1 MKDAIDRI
9 VKDKTSSALMGLV
22 HRVDGIESDHSLQSK
37 VLVMKED
44 DLRAAAPNTDS
55 LTFFSSFGK
64 QPPRTELSLDAY
76 SQLVEL
82 VTGDDCLE
90 SLDFLVLDGFDVL
103 KKLAIGDRCCTKGN
117 GVLMV
122 ANCNHLSSITCGN
135 YSFTN
140 YETCYLIDCRNLLT
154 VRFGRNCFVPSKRV
168 VFESCGLGEG

>member
-9 VKDKTSSALMGLV
+9 VKDKTSSVLMGLV
-22 HRVDGIESDHSLQSK
+22 RKVDGTESDHSPQNK

-44 DLRAAAPNTDS
+44 DLRAASPNTDS

-64 QPPRTELSLDAY
+64 QPPLTELYLDAY

-90 SLDFLVLDGFDVL
+90 SLDSLVLNGFAAL
-103 KKLAIGDRCCTKGN
+103 KKLAIGDRCCTKGEC
-117 GVLMV
+117 GLII
-122 ANCNHLSSITCGN
+122 ADCNHLRSITCGN

-140 YETCYLIDCRNLLT
+140 YETCCLIDCRNLLT

-168 VFESCGLGEG
+168 VFESCGWSEG

>member
-9 VKDKTSSALMGLV
+9 VKDKTSSVLMGLV
-22 HRVDGIESDHSLQSK
+22 RKVDGTESDHSPQNK

-44 DLRAAAPNTDS
+44 DLRAASPNTDS

-64 QPPRTELSLDAY
+64 QPPLTELYLDAY

-90 SLDFLVLDGFDVL
+90 SLDSLVLNGFAAL
-103 KKLAIGDRCCTKGN
+103 KKLAIGDRCCTKGK

-122 ANCNHLSSITCGN
+122 ANCNHLRSITCGN
-135 YSFTN
+135 YSFTK
-140 YETCYLIDCRNLLT
+140 YETCCLIDCRNLLT
-154 VRFGRNCFVPSKRV
+154 VHFGRNCFVPTKRA
-168 VFESCGLGEG
+168 VFSSCGWSKG